1 MERMQI
7 MGIWYQLSP
16 TARRSLWESLGEM
29 LGETP
34 AVVASATDVSHNVS
48 EGANL
53 GTPARV
59 RVWERKILRD
69 VPLFAEFGQLTA
81 RQRREDV
88 RNVPQLLS
96 IAQGVVARG
105 KSLNMTESAIR
116 DAIIQYIGDA
126 EGMRGLFGGP
136 PNVDDNNDTDS
147 DEHVQ
152 MNE

>member
-7 MGIWYQLSP
+7 MGIWYQLSH

-34 AVVASATDVSHNVS
+34 TAASSEAGVSRHVDVNADV
-48 EGANL
+48 
-53 GTPARV
+53 GTHTRV
-59 RVWERKILRD
+59 RVWERDVLRD

-105 KSLNMTESAIR
+105 RALNMTDPVIR
-116 DAIIQYIGDA
+116 DAIIQFIGDP

-136 PNVDDNNDTDS
+136 PEVEDNQ
-147 DEHVQ
+147 DEGDEELQ
-152 MNE
+152 MQD